1 MCSPLG
7 SPSFFFPCQ
16 NETFDV
22 RRIGCLLIAAA
33 LFFSLYMLFFG
44 LLFVFLAFSCVST
57 NPWVLR
63 VGSSTEALRLEKRHR
78 SLSFR

>member
-7 SPSFFFPCQ
+7 FPSFFFPCQ

-33 LFFSLYMLFFG
+33 LFFSLYMLFLDSFSSF
-44 LLFVFLAFSCVST
+44 LHFFVFQPT
-57 NPWVLR
+57 R
-63 VGSSTEALRLEKRHR
+63 GS
-78 SLSFR
+78 